1 MEQIMLSKKEKKEKT
16 LLSRI
21 IRKYSGKR
29 KDGQMES
36 SLLEILSHMAWNG

>member
-1 MEQIMLSKKEKKEKT
+1 MEQIMLGEKGNKEKT

-36 SLLEILSHMAWNG
+36 SLIEIFSNMAWNG

>member
-1 MEQIMLSKKEKKEKT
+1 MNMEQIMLIEKEEQT

-29 KDGQMES
+29 KDGQLES
-36 SLLEILSHMAWNG
+36 TLLEIFSNMAWNG

>member
-1 MEQIMLSKKEKKEKT
+1 MEQIMLIEEENKEKN

-36 SLLEILSHMAWNG
+36 SL

>member
-1 MEQIMLSKKEKKEKT
+1 MEQIMLSENREKT

-36 SLLEILSHMAWNG
+36 SLLEIFSNMAWNG

>member
-1 MEQIMLSKKEKKEKT
+1 MEQIMLSESKENT

-29 KDGQMES
+29 KHGQMES
-36 SLLEILSHMAWNG
+36 SLLEIFSNMAWNG

>member
-1 MEQIMLSKKEKKEKT
+1 MEQIMLSENVYKEKT

-29 KDGQMES
+29 NDGQMEN
-36 SLLEILSHMAWNG
+36 SLLEIFSNMAWNG